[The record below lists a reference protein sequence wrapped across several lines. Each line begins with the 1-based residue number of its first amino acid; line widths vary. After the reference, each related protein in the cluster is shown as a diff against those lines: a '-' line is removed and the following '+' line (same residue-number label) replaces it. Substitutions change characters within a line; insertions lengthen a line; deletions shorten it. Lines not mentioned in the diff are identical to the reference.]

1 MGHVFPH
8 RALRHT
14 VLLGHSRCDGCVGRG
29 QCLFSDLPESALEAV
44 NGAVEHFSLPAK
56 AALFRE
62 GEAGRYVYGIRSG
75 VMKLVQRAPNG
86 SLRIVG
92 LLHQGDTAALGALGA
107 GMTHRHGAEALQASE
122 VCRIPVDTLRSLRQT
137 HPVLTEQIFRRQQKS
152 LDAANE
158 VITLLSTGSAQGR
171 VVRCLLR
178 VLSDKGSSTCA
189 AMGREDMAALISVTV
204 ETVSRIIAD
213 FKRQGLLREH
223 QGSFTLDRPGLE
235 KFAEN

>member
-14 VLLGHSRCDGCVGRG
+14 VLLGHSRCNDCVGRS
-29 QCLFSDLPESALEAV
+29 QCLFAELSEADLEVV
-44 NGAVEHFSLPAK
+44 NGSVEHFSLPAK

-86 SLRIVG
+86 SVRIVG
-92 LLHQGDTAALGALGA
+92 LLHQGDTAALGALTP
-107 GMTHRHGAEALQASE
+107 GMTHRHGVEAIQASE
-122 VCRIPVDTLRSLRQT
+122 VCRIPVAALRGLRQN
-137 HPVLTEQIFRRQQKS
+137 HPALAEQIFRRQQRG
-152 LDAANE
+152 LEAANE

-171 VVRCLLR
+171 VARCLLR
-178 VLSDKGSSTCA
+178 VLSDKGSSACP

-213 FKRQGLLREH
+213 FKRQGLLLEQ
-223 QGSFTLDRPGLE
+223 QGGFTLDRPGLE
-235 KFAEN
+235 VFAEI

>member
-14 VLLGHSRCDGCVGRG
+14 VLLGHSRCNGCIGRG
-29 QCLFSDLPESALEAV
+29 ECLFADLSESDLEV
-44 NGAVEHFSLPAK
+44 INGAVEHFSLPAK

-86 SLRIVG
+86 SSRIVG
-92 LLHQGDTAALGALGA
+92 LLHQGDTAALGALSP

-122 VCRIPVDTLRSLRQT
+122 VCRISVESLRGLRQN
-137 HPVLTEQIFRRQQKS
+137 HSSLTEQIFHRQQKS

-171 VVRCLLR
+171 VARCLLR
-178 VLSDKGSSTCA
+178 VLSDKGASVCP

-223 QGSFTLDRPGLE
+223 QGTFTLDRPGLE
-235 KFAEN
+235 AFAEN